1 MHFGDRLRMFR
12 ELKGYTQEQ
21 LGELVGVAKTTIANY
36 ESGKRVP
43 HVAKIKRLAS
53 ALGIS
58 GDELLGTG
66 LEEKSSPYSDEAYK
80 LARDYDEKLDEW
92 GRRTVRSVADHEI
105 ERCEAAQKSS
115 ANEDGGAAS

>member
-1 MHFGDRLRMFR
+1 MATDRPRFSVSFTDDSFQKI
-12 ELKGYTQEQ
+12 EEYQKAKGFKTRSKAVAQ
-21 LGELVGVAKTTIANY
+21 LVEIALDKI
-36 ESGKRVP
+36 ESHKN
-43 HVAKIKRLAS
+43 KNS
-53 ALGIS
+53 F
-58 GDELLGTG
+58 
-66 LEEKSSPYSDEAYK
+66 PYSDEACK